1 MDRSGRY
8 PPFGRLD
15 RRGGVTRGR
24 TLRFAWDGRILEA
37 REGDS
42 IAAALAANG
51 ILRLGESRTGRPRGV
66 FCGMGACSECLVVV
80 DGRRSERACMAEVRD
95 RMRVRPQRDAEPI
108 VAQGG
113 VPLERESA
121 EFTCDAVIVGAGPAG
136 LNAGIALRE
145 LGHSVQ
151 VLDERPDSGGQYYK
165 CRSPGFRGSDSLDR
179 QHRDGLALQR
189 RAVASGMGLNFD
201 AAVWSARRESTE
213 AGDRFVLKAVQ
224 GGRALTVTARAV
236 IVATGALETPAMVP
250 GWTLPGVM
258 TIGAAQT
265 LARRYGVVPGK
276 RILVASNGP
285 LGMQLASELS
295 RLGGTVVACSER
307 ASLRSAAALMQAA
320 CAGPRLALTGLGYRL
335 RLLRSGVGLWR
346 GWEVAEIHG
355 EAAVEGVTLRRISD
369 GRERRVT
376 VDTVCI
382 GDGFSGQIELARLL
396 GVPLTIGRD
405 AFQPAVLSE
414 QNGRTGV
421 AGVWVAGDSGG
432 LRGAQWATAQGTF
445 AGEDAARFLGSESRG
460 GSGPAGLSR
469 TERFQRALWSLYQAP
484 PRPLRGTGLMIC
496 RCEEVTLGAVATA
509 IENGAADIGSI
520 KRFTR
525 LGMGRCQGRYCT
537 ASALRLLAGQGRQ
550 IGPECLMAPQLPAK
564 PVRVTQVARE
574 KPEWKGH
581 ARTQLTRRPMP
592 PEVVPL
598 RSSSADLAV
607 IGGGITGIV
616 ASLWAA
622 RAGAEVVCLERGAMN
637 GEASGGNAGSL
648 HLQLLSWDF
657 GRRNVFADAPLR
669 TLPLQQEGIHDWIA
683 LERELG
689 LDLEI
694 ALTGGMMVAED
705 REQMEFL
712 EAKARAER
720 KVGID
725 TVIIGGDEVRR
736 LVPLASERIIGAA
749 RCGGEGKIN
758 PLLASGALLDEARR
772 AGAVFEEFAGVEG
785 VERGRAGYRIRTRR
799 GGDFREA
806 AADRGRRLVCRYCPA
821 LRCGCAREGSAHPD
835 RGHRCAVEQPGRC
848 MEVTTCT
855 EALRCQRAAL
865 KARLPCG
872 CETHATVF
880 VSVGSNR
887 GGAWR

>member
-1 MDRSGRY
+1 M
-8 PPFGRLD
+8 
-15 RRGGVTRGR
+15 TRGR

-537 ASALRLLAGQGRQ
+537 ASALRLLPGQGRQ

-835 RGHRCAVEQPGRC
+835 RGHRCAVERRVFLVGAKPTQ
-848 MEVTTCT
+848 
-855 EALRCQRAAL
+855 QFSF
-865 KARLPCG
+865 RLV
-872 CETHATVF
+872 ATGAVH
-880 VSVGSNR
+880 
-887 GGAWR
+887 GGNDMY